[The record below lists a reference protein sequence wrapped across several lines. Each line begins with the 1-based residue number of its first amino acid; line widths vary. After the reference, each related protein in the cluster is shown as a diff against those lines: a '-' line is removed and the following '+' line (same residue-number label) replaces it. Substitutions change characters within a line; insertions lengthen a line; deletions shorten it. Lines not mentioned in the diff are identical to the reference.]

1 MPVIEPRYI
10 TVRAH
15 QQAQNAALNY
25 GAVMRVWHT
34 TPVTR
39 RERMPLLVELVAI
52 VEADARRVF

>member
-1 MPVIEPRYI
+1 
-10 TVRAH
+10 
-15 QQAQNAALNY
+15 
-25 GAVMRVWHT
+25 MRVWHT